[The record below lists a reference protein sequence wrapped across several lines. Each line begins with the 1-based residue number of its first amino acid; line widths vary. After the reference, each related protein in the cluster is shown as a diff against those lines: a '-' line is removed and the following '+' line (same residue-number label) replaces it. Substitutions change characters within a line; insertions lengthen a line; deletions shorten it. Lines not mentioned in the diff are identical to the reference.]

1 MPNSL
6 HQATPA
12 QRCGAQSVEL
22 ESQTPM
28 REHLSDALNAAVKQ
42 QDKRRISTLR
52 LINAAIKDRD
62 VACRSAGRDPVGEE
76 EVLQILLKM
85 IRQREESAREYEDNG
100 RLELAE
106 EEREEIA
113 VIREFLPAQLDSG
126 EIERACREAVEE
138 TDSKGLR
145 DVGRC
150 MNKLKQRYDG
160 KMDFGKA
167 STVVKGLLR

>member
-1 MPNSL
+1 
-6 HQATPA
+6 
-12 QRCGAQSVEL
+12 
-22 ESQTPM
+22 M
-28 REHLSDALNAAVKQ
+28 REHLTDALNAAVKQ

-62 VACRSAGRDPVGEE
+62 IANRSAGRDPVSEE

-85 IRQREESAREYEDNG
+85 IRQREESARTYEDNG

-106 EEREEIA
+106 QEREEIA
-113 VIREFLPAQLDSG
+113 VIREFLPPQLDSG
-126 EIERACREAVEE
+126 EIERACREAVEQ

-150 MNKLKQRYDG
+150 MNMLKQRYGG

>member
-1 MPNSL
+1 
-6 HQATPA
+6 
-12 QRCGAQSVEL
+12 
-22 ESQTPM
+22 M
-28 REHLSDALNAAVKQ
+28 REHLSDALNAAIKD

-62 VACRSAGRDPVGEE
+62 VASRSAGRDPVSEE
-76 EVLQILLKM
+76 EMLQILFKM
-85 IRQREESAREYEDNG
+85 IKQREESAREYEDNG

-106 EEREEIA
+106 QEREEIA
-113 VIREFLPAQLDSG
+113 VIREILPPQLDHG
-126 EIERACREAVEE
+126 EIERACREAVEA

-150 MNKLKQRYDG
+150 MNALKRQYDG

>member
-1 MPNSL
+1 
-6 HQATPA
+6 
-12 QRCGAQSVEL
+12 
-22 ESQTPM
+22 M
-28 REHLSDALNAAVKQ
+28 REMIAEALNAALKD

-62 VACRSAGRDPVGEE
+62 VANRAAGRDPVGDE
-76 EVLQILLKM
+76 EVQQILVKM
-85 IRQREESAREYEDNG
+85 VKQRQESAQEYEEAG

-106 EEREEIA
+106 QEREEIGI
-113 VIREFLPAQLDSG
+113 IRGFMPAQLDTG
-126 EIERACREAVEE
+126 EIERACRQAVEE

-150 MNKLKQRYDG
+150 MNKLKERYSG
-160 KMDFGKA
+160 QMDFGRA

>member
-1 MPNSL
+1 
-6 HQATPA
+6 
-12 QRCGAQSVEL
+12 
-22 ESQTPM
+22 M
-28 REHLSDALNAAVKQ
+28 REHLTDALNAAVKQ

-62 VACRSAGRDPVGEE
+62 IANRSAGRDPVSEE
-76 EVLQILLKM
+76 EVLHILIKM
-85 IRQREESAREYEDNG
+85 IKQRQESARTYEDNG

-106 EEREEIA
+106 QEREEIA
-113 VIREFLPAQLDSG
+113 VIREFLPPQLDSG
-126 EIERACREAVEE
+126 EIERACRQAVEDTE
-138 TDSKGLR
+138 SKSLR

-150 MNKLKQRYDG
+150 MNHLKERYPG